1 VAIYYFDSSG
11 LVKRYVVEVGSSWV
25 QAITDPSAGH
35 RIHIAQI
42 AGVEVVAALTRR
54 VLAGH
59 TSKVDAAT
67 AIANFRHDYN
77 HQYNPLEITEPII
90 NNAMALAEAYAL
102 RAYDAVQLA
111 VAVELNARIVAQNTA
126 LGIPASVSPTM
137 TVISSDSELN
147 IAAAAER
154 LIVDDPLSHP

>member
-1 VAIYYFDSSG
+1 
-11 LVKRYVVEVGSSWV
+11 
-25 QAITDPSAGH
+25 
-35 RIHIAQI
+35 
-42 AGVEVVAALTRR
+42 
-54 VLAGH
+54 
-59 TSKVDAAT
+59 
-67 AIANFRHDYN
+67 
-77 HQYNPLEITEPII
+77 
-90 NNAMALAEAYAL
+90 MALAEAYAL